1 MSDILANQPTN
12 LREALRRAATD
23 FPDRGVAIFDGRGRN
38 VDRRSYADL
47 FRLATDAAARFAA
60 LGVEAN
66 EPVLV
71 AQPTSWEWMESWF
84 GLLMRGAWPVAS
96 SGAGAMAAAESQFGK
111 VEKVMGFIGARFVV
125 ASEAFHQQ
133 AKDLG
138 YAFADRG
145 VITLERLRTTN
156 RAVQFSD
163 ATSDGGDVAFLQLTS
178 GSTGLPRAVMISHR
192 GTIHNPLA
200 SCEAI
205 GAPHGEPA
213 HHWAQCM
220 VSWLPLYHDMGL
232 IGCLMLPILTG
243 LDSWLLRPPTFLA
256 RPKLWLDH
264 LGSHGLCFAP
274 SPNFGYQLCVE
285 RIRPSQLEGMDLG
298 NWKSANTG
306 AEMIRRETV
315 DAFVEKFE
323 PFGFRPETFQP
334 CYGLAEGTLAVTF
347 DLKGQGVRS
356 VPAPTGVDGGFA
368 MTDVVSN
375 GEPIRDTRV
384 EIRATDGSRL
394 AEGSI
399 GEICIKGPGVFL
411 GYYNDPEATKAT
423 LTDGWFATG
432 DLGFI
437 QDRELYITGRTKDL
451 LIVHGHNI
459 MPDEIERLA
468 DTVTGGGGL
477 MRSAAFSVARS
488 AQGEEAVV
496 VVEVAEA
503 DFDRLEAIGRDIK
516 IQIGRTMGLPVADLV
531 FVRRGRIPR
540 TTSGKMQRGEL
551 RKKYLDGTLERL

>member
-1 MSDILANQPTN
+1 M
-12 LREALRRAATD
+12 D

-38 VDRRSYADL
+38 IDRRSYADL
-47 FRLATDAAARFAA
+47 FQLATNAAARFAA
-60 LGVEAN
+60 LGVEAD

-111 VEKVMGFIGARFVV
+111 VDKVMGSIGARFVV
-125 ASEAFHQQ
+125 AGDQFHQQ
-133 AKDLG
+133 AKNLG
-138 YAFADRG
+138 YAFADDG
-145 VITLERLRTTN
+145 VITLERLRAAEPGPAPT
-156 RAVQFSD
+156 D
-163 ATSDGGDVAFLQLTS
+163 ATSDAGDIAFLQLTS

-192 GTIHNPLA
+192 GAIHNTFA

-213 HHWAQCM
+213 HHWAECM
-220 VSWLPLYHDMGL
+220 VSWLPIYHDMGL
-232 IGCLMLPILTG
+232 LGCLMLPMLTG
-243 LDSWLLRPPTFLA
+243 LDAWLLRPPTFLA
-256 RPKLWLDH
+256 RPKLWLEH
-264 LGSHGLCFAP
+264 LGSHGPCFAP

-285 RIRPSQLEGMDLG
+285 RIRPAQMEGIDLS

-306 AEMIRRETV
+306 AEMIRKETV
-315 DAFVEKFE
+315 DAFVEAFG

-347 DLKGQGVRS
+347 DLKGQGVRTL
-356 VPAPTGVDGGFA
+356 PAPSGVDEGFA
-368 MTDVVSN
+368 MAEVVSN
-375 GEPIRDTRV
+375 GEPIRDTKV
-384 EIRATDGSRL
+384 EIRAMDGAPL
-394 AEGSI
+394 PEGSI
-399 GEICIKGPGVFL
+399 GEVCINGPGVFL
-411 GYYNDPEATKAT
+411 GYYNDADATAASLK
-423 LTDGWFATG
+423 DGWFATG

-451 LIVHGHNI
+451 LIVHGQNI

-468 DTVTGGGGL
+468 DGITGGGGL
-477 MRSAAFSVARS
+477 MRSAAFSVARG
-488 AQGEEAVV
+488 AAGEEAVV
-496 VVEVAEA
+496 VVEVALA
-503 DFDRLEAIGRDIK
+503 DPQRIEEIGRDIR
-516 IQIGRTMGLPVADLV
+516 IQIGRTMGLPLADLV

-551 RKKYLDGTLERL
+551 RKRYLDGTIDRL